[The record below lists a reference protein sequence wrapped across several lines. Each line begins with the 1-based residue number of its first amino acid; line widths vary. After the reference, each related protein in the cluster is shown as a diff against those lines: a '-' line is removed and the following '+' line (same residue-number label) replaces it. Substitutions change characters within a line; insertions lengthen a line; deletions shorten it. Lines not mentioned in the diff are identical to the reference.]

1 MTVGASSGPSMCPMM
16 AGLPPS
22 LMTSTVRPSA
32 RNSTATASALASTFA
47 WSKAASETL
56 GIRVSASRSSRNVGR
71 SSATRAFMAVSR
83 AGSRSGVRTSLVTF
97 GSYAL
102 VSCRLPPVWLL
113 PWLPTGDTRE
123 ASPTTYS
130 GIVFGRKK
138 NSENGTPSAITY
150 AERPGAKNRP
160 TPSRRD
166 QEAANKRPLVPTDRK
181 AAASQSRE
189 ANKVARAKQRAAL
202 LSGDEHALPA
212 RDKGP
217 IKRYIRD
224 AVDTRWNV
232 GEFMLPVMV
241 VVLALTF
248 LAPIFPALASFTTLL
263 IFTMVYGLVAA
274 GVLDAFFMW
283 RRIKAKV
290 IAKFGENPPR
300 GSATRGRC
308 RAPRRRSLR
317 PRSTSCRGC
326 PQDLVAAGT
335 DSIRAPW
342 VARHRGQR

>member
-1 MTVGASSGPSMCPMM
+1 MS
-16 AGLPPS
+16 
-22 LMTSTVRPSA
+22 
-32 RNSTATASALASTFA
+32 
-47 WSKAASETL
+47 
-56 GIRVSASRSSRNVGR
+56 
-71 SSATRAFMAVSR
+71 
-83 AGSRSGVRTSLVTF
+83 
-97 GSYAL
+97 
-102 VSCRLPPVWLL
+102 LL
-113 PWLPTGDTRE
+113 PGQPPGDTRE
-123 ASPTTYS
+123 AGPTTYS
-130 GIVFGRKK
+130 GTVFGRKK

-150 AERPGAKNRP
+150 ADRPGAKNRP

-217 IKRYIRD
+217 VKRYIRD

-248 LAPIFPALASFTTLL
+248 IAPMVPSVATLTTLL
-263 IFTMVYGLVAA
+263 VFTMVYGLVAA

-300 GSATRGRC
+300 GAAMYAVM
-308 RAPRRRSLR
+308 RAFQMRRSRLPR
-317 PRSTSCRGC
+317 PQVERGSK
-326 PQDLVAAGT
+326 T
-335 DSIRAPW
+335 T
-342 VARHRGQR
+342 

>member
-1 MTVGASSGPSMCPMM
+1 MS
-16 AGLPPS
+16 
-22 LMTSTVRPSA
+22 
-32 RNSTATASALASTFA
+32 
-47 WSKAASETL
+47 
-56 GIRVSASRSSRNVGR
+56 
-71 SSATRAFMAVSR
+71 
-83 AGSRSGVRTSLVTF
+83 
-97 GSYAL
+97 
-102 VSCRLPPVWLL
+102 LL
-113 PWLPTGDTRE
+113 PGQLLGDTKE
-123 ASPTTYS
+123 AGPTTYS

-138 NSENGTPSAITY
+138 TSQNNTSSAIDY

-202 LSGDEHALPA
+202 LSGDESALPL

-241 VVLALTF
+241 AVLALTF

-300 GSATRGRC
+300 GSAMYAVL
-308 RAPRRRSLR
+308 RAFQMRRSRL
-317 PRSTSCRGC
+317 PRA
-326 PQDLVAAGT
+326 Q
-335 DSIRAPW
+335 
-342 VARHRGQR
+342 VARGAKAG